1 MPRRSGDWL
10 GLTLQRRGGGQR
22 SSDPWSS
29 HEVAGDLGQGSFGG
43 AGERRTEGRL
53 GERVM

>member
-22 SSDPWSS
+22 SDPWSS